1 MSKKVCVAAF
11 TEDCEEGGGQ
21 AGYGGGV
28 SSVFQ
33 FFFAPLF
40 FFSLRPQ
47 DVFSKG
53 LVHLPRKGRRRFLC
67 TKEQDIGTFVRP

>member
-1 MSKKVCVAAF
+1 MR
-11 TEDCEEGGGQ
+11 EGGG
-21 AGYGGGV
+21 GLGFGGGV
-28 SSVFQ
+28 LSLPVLIGP
-33 FFFAPLF
+33 PL

-67 TKEQDIGTFVRP
+67 TKEQDIATFVRL